1 MVQALGSRHAEEAAG
16 AREGLVSLGAEAA
29 VPLLVG
35 LEFGAPGR
43 RDALVAVLAELEVGS
58 AELERLY
65 AHQLAA
71 LRRSAVLRG
80 ALGRAP
86 AARLLARHLDE
97 RLRHGS
103 GALLALVAMRSGDS
117 RVADLERQL
126 RRTRD
131 ERRRDVQIE
140 ALEALL
146 GPAERR
152 ELLPLL
158 DAAGGAPEAAAE
170 RLGLP
175 LPSPA
180 EAWRELRADADEL
193 TRRLA
198 RHAAPPAAAGGAAL
212 EEAAGIGN
220 ALGMRDPIELAARL
234 SQVPVFDRLST
245 AQLVTLAQALAE
257 ERVEAG
263 ELVYAE
269 GDEGSSL
276 YVVLAGEIE
285 ISRGGAPLERVGPG
299 RFFGELSTLDGVPRS
314 VSARALAPAQLL
326 RLSRED
332 LLALME
338 EAPALGIGLA
348 QHLALRVRELRERL
362 RPGVAA

>member
-1 MVQALGSRHAEEAAG
+1 VQ
-16 AREGLVSLGAEAA
+16 V
-29 VPLLVG
+29 
-35 LEFGAPGR
+35 
-43 RDALVAVLAELEVGS
+43 
-58 AELERLY
+58 
-65 AHQLAA
+65 
-71 LRRSAVLRG
+71 
-80 ALGRAP
+80 
-86 AARLLARHLDE
+86 
-97 RLRHGS
+97 
-103 GALLALVAMRSGDS
+103 
-117 RVADLERQL
+117 
-126 RRTRD
+126 
-131 ERRRDVQIE
+131 E

-158 DAAGGAPEAAAE
+158 DAAGGAPEALAE

-175 LPSPA
+175 LPSA
-180 EAWRELRADADEL
+180 GEAWRELHADADEL

-198 RHAAPPAAAGGAAL
+198 RHAAPPPAAGGAAL
-212 EEAAGIGN
+212 EEPAAIGN
-220 ALGMRDPIELAARL
+220 ALGVRDPVELAAFL

-245 AQLVTLAQALAE
+245 AQLVALAEALAE
-257 ERVEAG
+257 ERVAAG

-276 YVVLAGEIE
+276 YVVRAGELE

-314 VSARALAPAQLL
+314 TSVRALAPAQLL
-326 RLSRED
+326 RVSRED